1 MKQIQKKCATIDNGT
16 KQTSI
21 TMKQTFIGM
30 KHAQK
35 EPFSEQSPSKKEQF
49 AVQSGTEANL
59 MIVHSTI

>member
-1 MKQIQKKCATIDNGT
+1 MKTVQSSSTMKQIQKKCATIDNGT

-35 EPFSEQSPSKKEQF
+35 EPFSEQSP
-49 AVQSGTEANL
+49 
-59 MIVHSTI
+59 MIGIQK

>member
-1 MKQIQKKCATIDNGT
+1 MKQIQKKCDTIENGT

-35 EPFSEQSPSKKEQF
+35 EPFSEQSPSKKEPKKQVF
-49 AVQSGTEANL
+49 FLSPQG
-59 MIVHSTI
+59 MK